1 MRRREATKRRM
12 QSTSKLLLLGVLLA
26 SALGGVRVA
35 PALEVGEEAP
45 DFMLPSTLGEEISL
59 HQFREKQ
66 PVLIEFYGGDVP
78 VCRANLATR
87 KTDYRQ
93 FQALNIQVLGI
104 SVNNPF
110 AQKLLSDSLQLP
122 YPLLSDI
129 DLKVAK
135 AYGAVY
141 GSTGAKVESPNFV
154 GQGAGRAFFLVDKHG
169 VVRGKWIGEDSSV
182 FPSEM
187 LLKGAQ
193 QMAEKP

>member
-1 MRRREATKRRM
+1 M

-45 DFMLPSTLGEEISL
+45 DFTLPSTLGEEISL
-59 HQFREKQ
+59 RQFRGKQ
-66 PVLIEFYGGDVP
+66 IVLIEFYGGDVP
-78 VCRANLATR
+78 VCRANLSAR

-154 GQGAGRAFFLVDKHG
+154 GQGAGRVLFLVDKQG
-169 VVRGKWIGEDSSV
+169 IVRGKWIGEDSAV
-182 FPSEM
+182 FPSEV
-187 LLKGAQ
+187 LLQSAQ
-193 QMAEKP
+193 QVAEKP